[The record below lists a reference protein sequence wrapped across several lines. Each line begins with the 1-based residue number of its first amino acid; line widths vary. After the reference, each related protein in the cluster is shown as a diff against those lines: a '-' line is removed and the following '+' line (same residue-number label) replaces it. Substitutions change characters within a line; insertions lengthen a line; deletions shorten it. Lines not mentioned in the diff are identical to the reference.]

1 MFMNLL
7 INKNNQKYKK
17 KNIII
22 QVFQFLNKN
31 NEIIYNK
38 SNIKKLSYINEK
50 IIRKKPSKIKEK
62 KIQMKKKKI
71 CFK

>member
-1 MFMNLL
+1 MNLL
-7 INKNNQKYKK
+7 INKKNQKYKK

-22 QVFQFLNKN
+22 QVLQFLNKN

-50 IIRKKPSKIKEK
+50 IIDGI
-62 KIQMKKKKI
+62 
-71 CFK
+71 

>member
-1 MFMNLL
+1 MNLL

-22 QVFQFLNKN
+22 QVLQFLNKN

-50 IIRKKPSKIKEK
+50 IIKKKPSKIKEK